1 MRTFV
6 NRLVA
11 YLGPAGRCLGF
22 PPYLQ
27 SRGVR
32 R

>member
-22 PPYLQ
+22 PLYLQ
-27 SRGVR
+27 SRGAKR
-32 R
+32 